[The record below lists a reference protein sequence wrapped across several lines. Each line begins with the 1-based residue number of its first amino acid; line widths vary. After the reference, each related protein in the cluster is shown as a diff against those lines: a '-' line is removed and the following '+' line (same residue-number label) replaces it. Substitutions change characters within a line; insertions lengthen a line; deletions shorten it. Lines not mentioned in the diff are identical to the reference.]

1 MRWCHWRLCASQTV
15 LPGLLLLAQR
25 WMVVSACG
33 AAVIMVVATEAAV
46 LERVCCD
53 ASRGSWVLTFGDLK
67 QNVCDGEI
75 LAC

>member
-1 MRWCHWRLCASQTV
+1 ML
-15 LPGLLLLAQR
+15 LGLLLLAER

-33 AAVIMVVATEAAV
+33 AAVMMVVAMEAAV
-46 LERVCCD
+46 LERVYCD

-67 QNVCDGEI
+67 QNVYDGDI